1 MPPCSDLL
9 DLGAGIAYKA
19 SNCPSGANCNQQV
32 RGDHMATKKPS
43 KQLRKAKKLERTL
56 PLKKK

>member
-1 MPPCSDLL
+1 
-9 DLGAGIAYKA
+9 
-19 SNCPSGANCNQQV
+19 
-32 RGDHMATKKPS
+32 MATKKPS